1 MGFFVEQTALQKCSS
16 KSYHG
21 CRISRAKVLK
31 PEILNYFY
39 AVLPVS
45 SSEKPLIEVRSVS
58 RIYNPNALP
67 VTALRSVS
75 FRVAKGEFV
84 AIVGKSGSGKST
96 LLNLIGGMD
105 RPTSGEIVVAGKI
118 ISQMSRDELAR
129 YRRNAVGMIFQA
141 FNLIPSMTAW
151 ENVAM
156 PMLFAG
162 KSESERQAH
171 AKKLLACVG
180 LAHRY
185 NHRPVEL
192 SGGEQ
197 QRVAIA
203 RALVNEPYF
212 LLADEPTGNLDSRT
226 SEEIISLLQD
236 IHAQGKTVLMITHDL
251 WLAERLSTRIIAL
264 KDGEI
269 VRDDLHKPAS
279 TSVQQ

>member
-16 KSYHG
+16 KSYHDF
-21 CRISRAKVLK
+21 RIPRAKVLK
-31 PEILNYFY
+31 PEVLNYFY
-39 AVLPVS
+39 AILPVS
-45 SSEKPLIEVRSVS
+45 SSAEPLIEVQSIS
-58 RIYNPNALP
+58 RIYNLNALP

-75 FRVAKGEFV
+75 FRVTKGEFV

-105 RPTSGEIVVAGKI
+105 RPTSGEIVVASKI

-162 KSESERQAH
+162 KSESERQAR
-171 AKKLLACVG
+171 AQQLLARVG
-180 LAHRY
+180 LSHRY

-251 WLAERLSTRIIAL
+251 TLAERLSTRIIAL